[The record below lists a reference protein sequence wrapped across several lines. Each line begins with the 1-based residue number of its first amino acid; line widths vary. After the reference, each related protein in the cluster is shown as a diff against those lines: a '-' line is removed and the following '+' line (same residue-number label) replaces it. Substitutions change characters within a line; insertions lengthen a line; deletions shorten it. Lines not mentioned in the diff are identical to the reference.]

1 MKSSG
6 FFIYDLQMGDGNA
19 QCSKDRKR
27 VQLHNSPEILPST
40 TYTLVIYFFLK
51 ALILHLPKIA
61 PFSEL
66 CAWRVFIERRE
77 ERGEVLMAITF
88 LLLSSL
94 DCN

>member
-1 MKSSG
+1 
-6 FFIYDLQMGDGNA
+6 MGDGNA

-66 CAWRVFIERRE
+66 CAWRVFKERE

-88 LLLSSL
+88 LLLRSL